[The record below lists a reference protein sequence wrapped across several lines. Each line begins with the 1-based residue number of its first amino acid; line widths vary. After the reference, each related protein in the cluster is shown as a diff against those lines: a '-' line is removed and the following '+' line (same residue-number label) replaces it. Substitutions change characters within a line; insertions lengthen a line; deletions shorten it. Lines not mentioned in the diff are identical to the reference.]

1 MAGLL
6 RAAAAAGVAG
16 GACLLAK
23 TTVSQSHCM
32 VPCGIFDDPRVVS
45 ELKQD
50 AATIKKAMVQITALA
65 GSRVPQDVNQCTR
78 WVMTKEDHANK
89 IIKTTAEYM
98 LAQRVKAPAF
108 ASRADYAEA
117 VIAHHALLQAAMKA
131 KQTVD
136 VAHCDALD
144 HAIDDVGAISPPAHR
159 HVDEGAVL
167 AEMSTA
173 PPFPHKAPAAVVA
186 HCGRDRLG
194 SGAAWADHCAF
205 RGVDISPVVRA
216 DEGAADEKHRYY
228 ARYSAGLQNSADFF
242 NASSRAWCT
251 APREA
256 SIRPNTR
263 AATTSVS
270 NSRPGPV
277 DEPAGVVEPLHVN
290 FKADLEWVVLS
301 GKFKVEAGPVN
312 PVPGHPKV
320 ADTLVAG
327 SCCPRCGAR
336 AAAAAPVA
344 SQSRQLRQLGD
355 FLGSGPRDAAPSRS
369 ARAPQSA
376 PPTPE
381 AVEPAGRDAGSD
393 ATFRSA
399 LGKPRRRGAREAS
412 LDRERDAVVDL
423 TDSPLDT
430 QTEAAVAAAEARRG
444 SAAAAGAIAAAEA
457 VVVVDL
463 GGGLCCLRVGGV
475 EKHAS
480 ARGRSE
486 HFKVASGYGP
496 SRGWEAFRGG
506 PRRRRRAPRPRR
518 RRPAPRRAAAA
529 EAGLLRR
536 QGAPR
541 RAGAGG
547 RRRLG
552 VATRRRRRAAVVL
565 DPAVSD
571 RLRDHQRAGVAFLLE
586 RARGAGAGGGPPPIR
601 GAILAD
607 GMGLGKAAMALSA
620 VHGLLQQGGARKAA
634 VLCPASVLDGWKKEI
649 AKLMPKCMRPVVLRQ
664 SEYEYPGAVK
674 RQLREFLECPAAHVL
689 LCSHDAARGHAA
701 ALLPVLDVVVVD
713 EAHAYKNPK
722 TASYRALDEHLP
734 RACARL
740 LLTGTPAQNDLGE
753 LRALVALAAG
763 DAGDATLWRGAA
775 KEGATEADGAALRRF
790 VAPAVLRRDAREALA
805 RSLPP
810 LEDRRGAAS
819 SNRQR
824 HALGAAG
831 ALRLLCCH
839 PALWDRG
846 EAAGDA
852 LEPSIVEA
860 AAALLPARDDEPGR
874 EYGAGAKV
882 AFLRAALPALAARG
896 ERVVVA
902 SGYVSA
908 LRLVARL
915 LRDLGLSHC
924 RVDGSASAD
933 AARAVG
939 AFAAGAAEA
948 AAGRGEPPPPAVL
961 LLSSRAGGAGLNLP
975 ARATADAPDARRFA
989 GATNGGGAGAG
1000 GAANGGAGDSDDD
1013 GAATL
1018 PYGGRAPPADGWRR
1032 RRAPPA
1038 DDAEARARLGDGGGG
1053 GDDDDAPVDDD
1064 PPSSPRGPS
1073 CGARRQRAAPRVPRW
1088 KRFRRRKK
1096 AAA

>member
-1 MAGLL
+1 MPPARPTTMDDSYDRKRYAHLDNKTMDNSYSHL
-6 RAAAAAGVAG
+6 RAA
-16 GACLLAK
+16 GASANTNPPLRAN
-23 TTVSQSHCM
+23 
-32 VPCGIFDDPRVVS
+32 
-45 ELKQD
+45 
-50 AATIKKAMVQITALA
+50 A
-65 GSRVPQDVNQCTR
+65 PQTPLRRN
-78 WVMTKEDHANK
+78 
-89 IIKTTAEYM
+89 
-98 LAQRVKAPAF
+98 
-108 ASRADYAEA
+108 
-117 VIAHHALLQAAMKA
+117 
-131 KQTVD
+131 
-136 VAHCDALD
+136 
-144 HAIDDVGAISPPAHR
+144 R

-173 PPFPHKAPAAVVA
+173 APPFPHKALDAAVVA

-263 AATTSVS
+263 AATVFAS

-277 DEPAGVVEPLHVN
+277 DEPIGVVEPLHVN

-327 SCCPRCGAR
+327 SWWAVWQSNLQPDFNLPSLRRAR
-336 AAAAAPVA
+336 AGAAAPVA

-355 FLGSGPRDAAPSRS
+355 FLGSGPRGAAPVLAIDAAP
-369 ARAPQSA
+369 RAPRKRA
-376 PPTPE
+376 RPPTPE

-399 LGKPRRRGAREAS
+399 PGKFADLSPPADDDARPTRRAPRRPWPPEAS

-430 QTEAAVAAAEARRG
+430 QTEAAVAAAEASLDRERGAAGGARFARKRGRCSRRR
-444 SAAAAGAIAAAEA
+444 AGAIAPEA

-486 HFKVASGYGP
+486 HFKVASGYGLVG
-496 SRGWEAFRGG
+496 GWEAFSGG
-506 PRRRRRAPRPRR
+506 PRRARAAR
-518 RRPAPRRAAAA
+518 PRRAAPAA
-529 EAGLLRR
+529 
-536 QGAPR
+536 
-541 RAGAGG
+541 AGAAAAARPRKRGYYDGKAPLAAPAAAAVAAWASRPGAVAGG
-547 RRRLG
+547 G
-552 VATRRRRRAAVVL
+552 ASSSTRRSRTGSGTTSARASRSSWNA
-565 DPAVSD
+565 
-571 RLRDHQRAGVAFLLE
+571 
-586 RARGAGAGGGPPPIR
+586 RARAGAGGGPPPIR

-620 VHGLLQQGGARKAA
+620 RRAGRRR
-634 VLCPASVLDGWKKEI
+634 I
-649 AKLMPKCMRPVVLRQ
+649 
-664 SEYEYPGAVK
+664 
-674 RQLREFLECPAAHVL
+674 
-689 LCSHDAARGHAA
+689 AART
-701 ALLPVLDVVVVD
+701 D
-713 EAHAYKNPK
+713 
-722 TASYRALDEHLP
+722 
-734 RACARL
+734 
-740 LLTGTPAQNDLGE
+740 
-753 LRALVALAAG
+753 
-763 DAGDATLWRGAA
+763 
-775 KEGATEADGAALRRF
+775 
-790 VAPAVLRRDAREALA
+790 
-805 RSLPP
+805 
-810 LEDRRGAAS
+810 
-819 SNRQR
+819 
-824 HALGAAG
+824 ALGAAG

-860 AAALLPARDDEPGR
+860 AAARCCPPRAASPAR

-915 LRDLGLSHC
+915 LRDLGLSYC
-924 RVDGSASAD
+924 RVGGSASD
-933 AARAVG
+933 GARAVG

-961 LLSSRAGGAGLNLP
+961 LLSSRAGAGLNLP
-975 ARATADAPDARRFA
+975 GACVLILLEPDWNPAVDDQTCARVWRPGQGRRTRVLRLAAAGTLEETVLARQAEKQALWRAPRATAVDAPDARRA
-989 GATNGGGAGAG
+989 PRTRR
-1000 GAANGGAGDSDDD
+1000 ANGGAPTPA
-1013 GAATL
+1013 GARRRGAPAT
-1018 PYGGRAPPADGWRR
+1018 PTTTARRRSPTAAARR
-1032 RRAPPA
+1032 RRTAGAAAARRPPTTP
-1038 DDAEARARLGDGGGG
+1038 ARCALRGSSTTT
-1053 GDDDDAPVDDD
+1053 ATTATATTSAVDDD
-1064 PPSSPRGPS
+1064 PAVVAARAVVSRVLFRATTPAPGWEAGRRGARRGRPAAIKPKRR
-1073 CGARRQRAAPRVPRW
+1073 ARRQRAGAAPRVPRW
-1088 KRFRRRKK
+1088 KRCRRRKK

>member
-32 VPCGIFDDPRVVS
+32 VPCGIFDDPRVVC

-50 AATIKKAMVQITALA
+50 AATIKK
-65 GSRVPQDVNQCTR
+65 DVNQCTR
-78 WVMTKEDHANK
+78 WVMTKEDHADK

-108 ASRADYAEA
+108 ASRADYA
-117 VIAHHALLQAAMKA
+117 
-131 KQTVD
+131 
-136 VAHCDALD
+136 
-144 HAIDDVGAISPPAHR
+144 G
-159 HVDEGAVL
+159 G
-167 AEMSTA
+167 
-173 PPFPHKAPAAVVA
+173 
-186 HCGRDRLG
+186 
-194 SGAAWADHCAF
+194 
-205 RGVDISPVVRA
+205 
-216 DEGAADEKHRYY
+216 
-228 ARYSAGLQNSADFF
+228 
-242 NASSRAWCT
+242 
-251 APREA
+251 
-256 SIRPNTR
+256 
-263 AATTSVS
+263 
-270 NSRPGPV
+270 
-277 DEPAGVVEPLHVN
+277 GVVEPLHVN

-327 SCCPRCGAR
+327 SCCLRCGAR

-355 FLGSGPRDAAPSRS
+355 FLGSGPRDAAPS
-369 ARAPQSA
+369 AIDAPRRERA

-399 LGKPRRRGAREAS
+399 PGKFADLSPPADDDARRRRSAAGEMEDVNAAEAEAEDAAPADLEMEDVAPADEEEMEDVAPADEDEERASSGSDDADDDDDYDDDDEDDDDDDDFEREFGAAAPRRRRGTPPSATRSPHGLAARHPGRGGVAPRAS

-430 QTEAAVAAAEARRG
+430 QTEAAVAAAEASLDRERGAFDLTDSPLDAGRGGRRRREASLDRERG
-444 SAAAAGAIAAAEA
+444 AAGAGALASRRVRFATHATYQGERRYLFEAEGGFAGARLAATAGAIAAAEA

-486 HFKVASGYGP
+486 HFKVASGYGLV
-496 SRGWEAFRGG
+496 RGWETFA
-506 PRRRRRAPRPRR
+506 RRTSAAAPPRRRAPAAAARGG
-518 RRPAPRRAAAA
+518 AAAA

-541 RAGAGG
+541 RAGGGG

-552 VATRRRRRAAVVL
+552 VAARAVAGGVVL

-607 GMGLGKAAMALSA
+607 GMGLGKTAMALSA

-634 VLCPASVLDGWKKEI
+634 VLCPASVLDGWKREI

-664 SEYEYPGAVK
+664 SEYEYPGA
-674 RQLREFLECPAAHVL
+674 
-689 LCSHDAARGHAA
+689 
-701 ALLPVLDVVVVD
+701 
-713 EAHAYKNPK
+713 NPK

-810 LEDRRGAAS
+810 LEDRIVFVDLSATQRRLYDAFLETKAARRAAS
-819 SNRQR
+819 SNRR
-824 HALGAAG
+824 GTDALGAAG

-852 LEPSIVEA
+852 LEPSI
-860 AAALLPARDDEPGR
+860 PK
-874 EYGAGAKV
+874 AKRK
-882 AFLRAALPALAARG
+882 AP
-896 ERVVVA
+896 
-902 SGYVSA
+902 
-908 LRLVARL
+908 
-915 LRDLGLSHC
+915 
-924 RVDGSASAD
+924 
-933 AARAVG
+933 
-939 AFAAGAAEA
+939 AAG
-948 AAGRGEPPPPAVL
+948 
-961 LLSSRAGGAGLNLP
+961 
-975 ARATADAPDARRFA
+975 
-989 GATNGGGAGAG
+989 
-1000 GAANGGAGDSDDD
+1000 
-1013 GAATL
+1013 
-1018 PYGGRAPPADGWRR
+1018 
-1032 RRAPPA
+1032 
-1038 DDAEARARLGDGGGG
+1038 
-1053 GDDDDAPVDDD
+1053 
-1064 PPSSPRGPS
+1064 
-1073 CGARRQRAAPRVPRW
+1073 AAPRVPRW
-1088 KRFRRRKK
+1088 KQFRRRKK